1 MLNLLFDFNH
11 DGGLFTDRTTPG
23 VPLLNSKHWLRFPT
37 PNPAAAAFDPENPGG
52 PGWEDL
58 GPAGTLLIRSAAQK
72 HLIAIRVAPDPLT
85 AINAN
90 ATGQIIVAFGRPV
103 VAQQEFAS
111 PFIVG
116 TQTIP
121 SFSGALPVRTGG
133 GITGWTFRLDAI
145 ARVPGPG
152 LDHVTHRYE
161 FAVGLNVTS
170 GGVTKSYGEDPEF
183 DVGL

>member
-11 DGGLFTDRTTPG
+11 DGGLFTDRKTPG
-23 VPLLNSKHWLRFPT
+23 VPLLNSKHWLRFPV
-37 PNPAAAAFDPENPGG
+37 PNPGAGFDPENPGG
-52 PGWEDL
+52 PGWQDL

-72 HLIAIRVAPDPLT
+72 HLIAVRVAPDPLT
-85 AINAN
+85 SIAAS
-90 ATGQIIVAFGRPV
+90 ATAQIIVAFGRPV
-103 VAQQEFAS
+103 VAQQDFAS

-121 SFSGALPVRTGG
+121 SFFGTLIARPAG
-133 GITGWTFRLDAI
+133 GITGWTFPLNVI
-145 ARVPGPG
+145 ARVPAPG
-152 LDHVTHRYE
+152 DDHVTHRYE

-170 GGVTKSYGEDPEF
+170 SGVTKSYGEDPEF